1 VSRPRAV
8 FAGSGA
14 FGRRTLEGLADAS
27 RRSDG
32 PVELAAV
39 LTAPA
44 REAGRGRRIVETPIA
59 EAARRLGVS
68 SVLTPARLR
77 SAEAIAEVRSFEPD
91 LLVVAD
97 YGQLVPPALLDL
109 PAGALNLHPSRLP
122 RHRGAAPIPATILAG
137 DPDTAVT
144 LIRMDAGLDTGPIVA
159 VSEPVAVAPD
169 ATTPALEAT
178 LEVVAA
184 ALLRSA
190 LEDWLG
196 GEITPVPQPHE
207 GATMTRPLTREDGRL
222 DPLRPAFLLE
232 RAVRAYR
239 PWPGSFLETDRG
251 DRLGVLRAAV
261 DESGP
266 GDHPGRLVPDRDGI
280 ALATSDGRLRL
291 LELQPA
297 GGRPMPAEALL
308 RGRHGLLGASVVGG
322 GATMADR

>member
-1 VSRPRAV
+1 VSPARAV

-14 FGRRTLEGLADAS
+14 FGRRTLEALADTS
-27 RRSDG
+27 RASDG
-32 PVELAAV
+32 RVELVAV
-39 LTAPA
+39 VTAPP
-44 REAGRGRRIVETPIA
+44 REAGRGRRIAETPIA
-59 EAARRLGVS
+59 EAAHRLGVS
-68 SVLTPARLR
+68 SVLTPTRLR
-77 SAEAIAEVRSFEPD
+77 SADAIAEVRSFEPD

-109 PAGALNLHPSRLP
+109 PSGALNLHPSRLP

-144 LIRMDAGLDTGPIVA
+144 LIRMDPGLDTGPIVA
-159 VSEPVAVAPD
+159 VSEPIPVAPD
-169 ATTPALEAT
+169 ATTPDLEAT

-184 ALLRSA
+184 TLMRSTLDRWMA
-190 LEDWLG
+190 G
-196 GEITPVPQPHE
+196 KITPVPQPHE
-207 GATMTRPLTREDGRL
+207 GATMTRPLRRDDGRL
-222 DPLRPAFLLE
+222 DPTRPAFLLE

-251 DRLGVLRAAV
+251 DRLSVLRAAV

-266 GDHPGRLVPDRDGI
+266 GDHPGRLVPDGDGV
-280 ALATSDGRLRL
+280 ALATSNGRLRL

-308 RGRHGLLGASVVGG
+308 RGRRGLLGASVVGG